1 MQVQALTGHGGIGE
15 YLHRFHLRDNPGC
28 ECDPEVS
35 ESVWHILTECP
46 RFQADRL
53 DLEHRIDKKIIKR
66 NFAAIMGD
74 LETATLFLG
83 FAERAF
89 RIATE
94 RNKTDRP
101 AGPQPPAGDYVARI
115 GARLVARRL
124 VPIHQILATAEMGQP
139 GLNTRPVALFMDEGS
154 ERLGIG
160 FGRCLRSS
168 VTLSPGLAALI
179 RGHTRKNTMRR
190 GEYEDFRKQN
200 LRQWKHLNRLRIL

>member
-1 MQVQALTGHGGIGE
+1 MEGRTVRLFWLRAHVGTAGNESADQLAKIAASTTPANPDYDGVPMSYIKKTIREESVRKRQDRYEASSTGSVTRVFLPDVEKAYRTVRKIRPTPMQVQALTGHGGIGE

-35 ESVWHILTECP
+35 ESVWYILTECP

-101 AGPQPPAGDYVARI
+101 DGSPPAGDYA
-115 GARLVARRL
+115 AAC
-124 VPIHQILATAEMGQP
+124 T
-139 GLNTRPVALFMDEGS
+139 GL
-154 ERLGIG
+154 
-160 FGRCLRSS
+160 
-168 VTLSPGLAALI
+168 
-179 RGHTRKNTMRR
+179 
-190 GEYEDFRKQN
+190 
-200 LRQWKHLNRLRIL
+200 